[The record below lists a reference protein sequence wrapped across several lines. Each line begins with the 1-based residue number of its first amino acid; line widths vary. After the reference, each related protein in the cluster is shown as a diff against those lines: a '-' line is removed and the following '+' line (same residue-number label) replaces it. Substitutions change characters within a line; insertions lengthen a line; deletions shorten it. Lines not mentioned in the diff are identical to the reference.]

1 MIIITSN
8 VFKETVSVSVN
19 RNIFM
24 FVVLRWEIN
33 MRKNLYFRSDN
44 FMQKDVFY
52 LTPMSYET

>member
-33 MRKNLYFRSDN
+33 MRKNF
-44 FMQKDVFY
+44 
-52 LTPMSYET
+52 